1 MPLIGSCPKQPAED
15 LMFTV
20 DYAAF
25 IAGRTVD
32 SLTPTITPQ
41 TGITATFLVSGQKV
55 NVYFSSGTNAVGYRI
70 KISTA
75 IVIGGKL
82 LTVEDEV
89 DIVVAEVPNTI

>member
-1 MPLIGSCPKQPAED
+1 MPLLGSCPKQPGED
-15 LMFTV
+15 LVFTI
-20 DYAAF
+20 DYATF

-32 SLTPTITPQ
+32 SLTPSLTPQ
-41 TGITATFLVSGQKV
+41 TGITASFVLGGQKL
-55 NVYFSSGTNAVGYRI
+55 NVYFSGGATAVGYRI

-89 DIVVAEVPNTI
+89 DIVVVEVPNTI